1 MPHAKLWRG
10 MATTT
15 ASLLILSLGTS
26 AIADSRA
33 GFLNAQLGTSNYKT
47 IKTDTK
53 SAGDGSY
60 FDSEFSELE
69 DLIQEEQNVAE
80 QIGQEGCVL
89 LKNTDQ
95 ALPLNAE
102 NEKVTLWGLNSTNP
116 VLGGLIGSSA
126 AVNQDAGQKSYGLKE
141 ALQGKRL

>member
-95 ALPLNAE
+95 ALPLNA
-102 NEKVTLWGLNSTNP
+102 
-116 VLGGLIGSSA
+116 
-126 AVNQDAGQKSYGLKE
+126 
-141 ALQGKRL
+141 GK

>member
-47 IKTDTK
+47 IKIDTK
-53 SAGDGSY
+53 RS
-60 FDSEFSELE
+60 DSGRTECGRTNRSGGMR
-69 DLIQEEQNVAE
+69 A
-80 QIGQEGCVL
+80 
-89 LKNTDQ
+89 LKKHRSGIT
-95 ALPLNAE
+95 PE
-102 NEKVTLWGLNSTNP
+102 C
-116 VLGGLIGSSA
+116 
-126 AVNQDAGQKSYGLKE
+126 
-141 ALQGKRL
+141 GK